1 MGTRV
6 STTAAVG
13 GIEDGATTAEP
24 CRLDAKEQ
32 EVWRAYRQA
41 VELFEDTLDRQLQ
54 SDAGLPHLYYA
65 LLAWLSEAAGGR
77 MRMTG
82 LAVHADITRS
92 VHANISSRSRLS
104 HAVARMEKSGWIRR
118 DTCPSDRR
126 GQVAVLTDAGA
137 LLVRRAAPG
146 HVDAVRRGIF
156 DRLTPEQA
164 AQFGERCGLIA
175 GGFRDEDGD
184 LPRWR

>member
-1 MGTRV
+1 MPRRNPLRVRRGAGSHVRDHGVHTAPTDRETTR
-6 STTAAVG
+6 
-13 GIEDGATTAEP
+13 
-24 CRLDAKEQ
+24 R
-32 EVWRAYRQA
+32 
-41 VELFEDTLDRQLQ
+41 
-54 SDAGLPHLYYA
+54 DAGIPHLYYA
-65 LLAWLSEAAGGR
+65 LLARLSEAPGGR

-92 VHANISSRSRLS
+92 RLS
-104 HAVARMEKSGWIRR
+104 HAVTRMEKSGWIRR

-126 GQVAVLTDAGA
+126 GHFAVLTDEGA

-164 AQFGERCGLIA
+164 ARFGELCGLIA

-184 LPRWR
+184 LPWRR